1 MFNPIAEL
9 VISIVIPAKEAK
21 AETKIHP
28 VNLEAK
34 IIQCLV

>member
-9 VISIVIPAKEAK
+9 VISIVIPTEEAKE
-21 AETKIHP
+21 EIKIHP

-34 IIQCLV
+34 YIKCLV